1 MGGTITFDVR
11 PVEESHVTHHE
22 YFKVRTPPLGEAVS
36 NLPVVVDPVG
46 GVELT
51 RVTRW
56 GQPVIQTTL
65 EALQLIFAGFQV
77 VTRT

>member
-11 PVEESHVTHHE
+11 LVEEAHVTHHKC
-22 YFKVRTPPLGEAVS
+22 FKVRTPPLSEAIS
-36 NLPVVVDPVG
+36 NFPVVVDPVG

-56 GQPVIQTTL
+56 GQPIIQTTL
-65 EALQLIFAGFQV
+65 EALQLIFAGF
-77 VTRT
+77 